1 MRSLF
6 SKLALW
12 AFITAM
18 ICIVGLHFTENLRS
32 FSHSRADFLSK
43 FLEFQVVEARQAY
56 LEDGKPGLRSF
67 IVHLQSHF
75 PGDYAL
81 IDEHGRDVLTGE
93 DRKGDIRN
101 TRLPRMWRG
110 GEDKVEIVWPDAD
123 GRFYLAAEA
132 IFPNGPPQRVPF
144 YLWLLVAGLGFCCIP
159 AIQLASP
166 LRNLSQAVEKFGIG
180 NFHSR
185 VNLHGEDEL
194 GKLGHAFNVMA
205 DRIQHLLTAE
215 RRLLLDVSHELRSP
229 LARLK
234 FAVQLART
242 SPDRQKS
249 LDRIER
255 DIDRLTVL
263 VSELLSVTRAE
274 SDPQAK
280 PADVINLNALVH
292 EAAEAGSVEAQPRK
306 CRLLVDAPLVWHV
319 DGDRELLYRAIENIL
334 RNAIR
339 FAPDG
344 TDIDVQL
351 TGRSSIGQQSSTVVL
366 SVRDRGPG
374 VPDVAISSLFKPF
387 FRVEADRTRI
397 QGGGFGLGLSIAERA
412 ISVHGGTIR
421 ASNAD
426 PGLRMEITL
435 PVSRE
440 EMEIHENGSK
450 LVELGQKA

>member
-6 SKLALW
+6 SKLAIW
-12 AFITAM
+12 AFITA
-18 ICIVGLHFTENLRS
+18 IVCIVGLHFTENLRS
-32 FSHSRADFLSK
+32 FSRSRGDFLSK
-43 FLEFQVVEARQAY
+43 FLEFQVGQARQAY
-56 LEDGKPGLRSF
+56 LQDGKPGLRSF
-67 IVHLQSHF
+67 IIHLQNHF

-81 IDEHGRDVLTGE
+81 LDRYGRDVLTGE
-93 DRKGDIRN
+93 DRRSDVRH

-110 GEDKVEIVWPDAD
+110 GKDRVEIVWPDVD
-123 GRFYLAAEA
+123 EKFYLAAEA

-180 NFHSR
+180 NLHAR
-185 VNLHGEDEL
+185 VNIQGKDEVA
-194 GKLGHAFNVMA
+194 KLGNAFNLMA
-205 DRIQHLLTAE
+205 DRIQHLLDAE
-215 RRLLLDVSHELRSP
+215 RKLLLDVSHELRSP

-274 SDPQAK
+274 SDPQNKLQDIIDLSA
-280 PADVINLNALVH
+280 VVR
-292 EAAEAGSVEAQPRK
+292 EAAETGTVEAQPRN
-306 CRLLVDAPLVWHV
+306 CRLLVEAPQTGFVN
-319 DGDRELLYRAIENIL
+319 GDRELLYRAVENVI

-344 TDIDVQL
+344 TDVDVTITAQGPTITL
-351 TGRSSIGQQSSTVVL
+351 SI
-366 SVRDRGPG
+366 RDRGPG
-374 VPDVAISSLFKPF
+374 VPDEAIDSLFKPF

-397 QGGGFGLGLSIAERA
+397 QGAGFGLGLSIAERA
-412 ISVHGGTIR
+412 IAVHSGTII
-421 ASNAD
+421 ASNAR
-426 PGLRMEITL
+426 PGLRVEITL
-435 PVSRE
+435 PISETGTEPRSALA
-440 EMEIHENGSK
+440 MEPEIVG
-450 LVELGQKA
+450 LGQRA

>member
-12 AFITAM
+12 AFVTALF
-18 ICIVGLHFTENLRS
+18 CIVGLHFTENLRS

-67 IVHLQSHF
+67 LVHLQSHF

-81 IDEHGRDVLTGE
+81 LDENGRDVLTGE
-93 DRKGDIRN
+93 DRHADVRN

-123 GRFYLAAEA
+123 DKFYLAAEA
-132 IFPNGPPQRVPF
+132 VFPNGPPQRVPF

-166 LRNLSQAVEKFGIG
+166 LRSLSQAVEKFGIG
-180 NFHSR
+180 DLHSR
-185 VNLHGEDEL
+185 VNLNGRDEL
-194 GKLGHAFNVMA
+194 GKLGRAFNLMA
-205 DRIQHLLTAE
+205 ERIQHLLTAE

-242 SPDRQKS
+242 SPDRQKA
-249 LDRIER
+249 LDRIEL

-274 SDPQAK
+274 SDPQARRSET
-280 PADVINLNALVH
+280 INLNALIQ
-292 EAAEAGSVEAQPRK
+292 EAAEAGTVEAQPRN
-306 CRLLVDAPLVWHV
+306 CRLLVDAPQVWHV
-319 DGDRELLYRAIENIL
+319 KGDRELLYRAFENIL

-344 TDIDVQL
+344 SDVDLQL
-351 TGRSSIGQQSSTVVL
+351 RSRFSSVAL

-374 VPDVAISSLFKPF
+374 VPDGVIQSLFKPF

-412 ISVHGGTIR
+412 IALHDGTIH
-421 ASNAD
+421 ASNAE
-426 PGLRMEITL
+426 PGLRVEIIL
-435 PVSRE
+435 PALPEEPEVDAGRE
-440 EMEIHENGSK
+440 NK
-450 LVELGQKA
+450 FAELGQSV